1 MRPPSS
7 PPRHLDDPRP
17 SSGGSLAACTRPS
30 EKTPTPSRW
39 NTASGSVGGI
49 CLRTAL
55 SKDGVWVSHLCALA
69 GGSSALARGK
79 RGNQPEHE
87 QSYCPDNFLSHE
99 VRPVLIDRDENMLA
113 VPVCPISSVVMPIS
127 ITVMM
132 PVWMVPVIFRYY
144 YGCSFSSGCSP
155 DYRPANH
162 QGKKQCLHN
171 SVAPGQEMHSRPG
184 AQNPSKQLR
193 RCIPHGRRPLT
204 YGSLDAP
211 GTRELRWRSEDV
223 GRKP

>member
-30 EKTPTPSRW
+30 EKTLTPSRW

-69 GGSSALARGK
+69 GGSSALARGQ
-79 RGNQPEHE
+79 RGNQPEQK

-144 YGCSFSSGCSP
+144 YGCSFSSGCSS
-155 DYRPANH
+155 DCSPANH

-171 SVAPGQEMHSRPG
+171 SVPPGQEMHSRPG
-184 AQNPSKQLR
+184 AQNPSKQ
-193 RCIPHGRRPLT
+193 
-204 YGSLDAP
+204 
-211 GTRELRWRSEDV
+211 
-223 GRKP
+223 